1 MHHPLCKTNTTFE
14 KNEISDITNLI
25 LRVRVHKLQTLLAF
39 GAVIGVKRIDQ
50 DFAASLLR
58 LMGAL
63 TRSAEQ
69 LVHEGLARMQ
79 LYIAL
84 TVAALVGLFR
94 AMRMLLGN
102 LRVVE
107 VDF

>member
-1 MHHPLCKTNTTFE
+1 
-14 KNEISDITNLI
+14 
-25 LRVRVHKLQTLLAF
+25 
-39 GAVIGVKRIDQ
+39 
-50 DFAASLLR
+50 
-58 LMGAL
+58 MGAL